1 MSVFDLKSKNLI
13 FKEART
19 HNDWLDKDI
28 SNDILMEIFDLM
40 KWGPTSA
47 NCSPAR
53 IIFVKSKVSKDRL
66 LPFVIESNLEKTK
79 SAPVTAIIGHDI
91 NFHDHLPKLFPHN
104 LDAQNWFN
112 HSIDIAEETAFRN
125 GSMQGAYFIIAAR
138 ALGLDCGPMSG
149 FDKEGVDNEF
159 FRDTN
164 IKSNFLCNLGY
175 GDKTKLFENY
185 AYTRVYKVKDE
196 LRRHKDRFSCEIST
210 TLNLGGDKP
219 WPIYINPKQEEG
231 TWNNTTEKYIPST
244 SKGIKV
250 DLKPGDMLLYRGN
263 ILEHWREP
271 FIGNHCAQVFL
282 HYNDVK
288 TPGAEEN
295 ALDRRPHL
303 GLPNRIR
310 RAEKKI
316 P

>member
-1 MSVFDLKSKNLI
+1 MSVFVLKSKNLI

-19 HNDWLDKDI
+19 HNDWLDQDI
-28 SNDILMEIFDLM
+28 SNDILKEIYDLM

-79 SAPVTAIIGHDI
+79 SAPVTAIIGYDI

-175 GDKTKLFENY
+175 GDKTKLFE
-185 AYTRVYKVKDE
+185 RSP
-196 LRRHKDRFSCEIST
+196 RFKFNEICEI
-210 TLNLGGDKP
+210 
-219 WPIYINPKQEEG
+219 I
-231 TWNNTTEKYIPST
+231 
-244 SKGIKV
+244 
-250 DLKPGDMLLYRGN
+250 
-263 ILEHWREP
+263 
-271 FIGNHCAQVFL
+271 
-282 HYNDVK
+282 
-288 TPGAEEN
+288 
-295 ALDRRPHL
+295 
-303 GLPNRIR
+303 
-310 RAEKKI
+310 
-316 P
+316 

>member
-1 MSVFDLKSKNLI
+1 MSVFDVKNKNLI
-13 FKEART
+13 FQEART

-28 SNDILMEIFDLM
+28 SNDILMEIYDLM

-47 NCSPAR
+47 NCSPTR
-53 IIFVKSKVSKDRL
+53 IIFAKSKASKDRL

-79 SAPVTAIIGHDI
+79 SAPVIAIIGYDI

-104 LDAQNWFN
+104 PDAQNWFN

-175 GDKTKLFENY
+175 GDKTKLFE
-185 AYTRVYKVKDE
+185 RSP
-196 LRRHKDRFSCEIST
+196 RFKFNEICEI
-210 TLNLGGDKP
+210 
-219 WPIYINPKQEEG
+219 I
-231 TWNNTTEKYIPST
+231 
-244 SKGIKV
+244 
-250 DLKPGDMLLYRGN
+250 
-263 ILEHWREP
+263 
-271 FIGNHCAQVFL
+271 
-282 HYNDVK
+282 
-288 TPGAEEN
+288 
-295 ALDRRPHL
+295 
-303 GLPNRIR
+303 
-310 RAEKKI
+310 
-316 P
+316 

>member
-1 MSVFDLKSKNLI
+1 MSVFDVKNKNLI
-13 FKEART
+13 FQEART

-28 SNDILMEIFDLM
+28 HNDILMEIYDLM

-47 NCSPAR
+47 NCSPTR
-53 IIFVKSKVSKDRL
+53 IIFVKSKASKDRL

-79 SAPVTAIIGHDI
+79 SAPVTAIIGYDI

-104 LDAQNWFN
+104 PDAQNWFN

-175 GDKTKLFENY
+175 GDKTKLFE
-185 AYTRVYKVKDE
+185 RSP
-196 LRRHKDRFSCEIST
+196 RFKFNEICEI
-210 TLNLGGDKP
+210 
-219 WPIYINPKQEEG
+219 I
-231 TWNNTTEKYIPST
+231 
-244 SKGIKV
+244 
-250 DLKPGDMLLYRGN
+250 
-263 ILEHWREP
+263 
-271 FIGNHCAQVFL
+271 
-282 HYNDVK
+282 
-288 TPGAEEN
+288 
-295 ALDRRPHL
+295 
-303 GLPNRIR
+303 
-310 RAEKKI
+310 
-316 P
+316 

>member
-1 MSVFDLKSKNLI
+1 MSVFDLKNKNLI
-13 FKEART
+13 FQEART

-28 SNDILMEIFDLM
+28 PNDILMEIYDLM

-47 NCSPAR
+47 NCSPTR
-53 IIFVKSKVSKDRL
+53 IIFVKSKASKDRL

-79 SAPVTAIIGHDI
+79 SAPVTAIIGYDI

-104 LDAQNWFN
+104 PDAQNWFN

-175 GDKTKLFENY
+175 GDKTKLFE
-185 AYTRVYKVKDE
+185 RSP
-196 LRRHKDRFSCEIST
+196 RFKFNEICEI
-210 TLNLGGDKP
+210 
-219 WPIYINPKQEEG
+219 I
-231 TWNNTTEKYIPST
+231 
-244 SKGIKV
+244 
-250 DLKPGDMLLYRGN
+250 
-263 ILEHWREP
+263 
-271 FIGNHCAQVFL
+271 
-282 HYNDVK
+282 
-288 TPGAEEN
+288 
-295 ALDRRPHL
+295 
-303 GLPNRIR
+303 
-310 RAEKKI
+310 
-316 P
+316 

>member
-1 MSVFDLKSKNLI
+1 MSVFDVKNKNLI
-13 FKEART
+13 FQEART

-159 FRDTN
+159 FRDTK

-175 GDKTKLFENY
+175 GDKTKLFE
-185 AYTRVYKVKDE
+185 RSP
-196 LRRHKDRFSCEIST
+196 RFKFNEICEI
-210 TLNLGGDKP
+210 
-219 WPIYINPKQEEG
+219 I
-231 TWNNTTEKYIPST
+231 
-244 SKGIKV
+244 
-250 DLKPGDMLLYRGN
+250 
-263 ILEHWREP
+263 
-271 FIGNHCAQVFL
+271 
-282 HYNDVK
+282 
-288 TPGAEEN
+288 
-295 ALDRRPHL
+295 
-303 GLPNRIR
+303 
-310 RAEKKI
+310 
-316 P
+316 

>member
-1 MSVFDLKSKNLI
+1 MSVFDLKNKNLI
-13 FKEART
+13 FQEART

-28 SNDILMEIFDLM
+28 SNDILMEIYDLM

-47 NCSPAR
+47 NCSPTR
-53 IIFVKSKVSKDRL
+53 IIFVKSKASKDRL

-79 SAPVTAIIGHDI
+79 SAPVTAIIGYDI

-104 LDAQNWFN
+104 PDAQNWFN

-175 GDKTKLFENY
+175 GDKTKLFE
-185 AYTRVYKVKDE
+185 RSP
-196 LRRHKDRFSCEIST
+196 RFKFNEICEI
-210 TLNLGGDKP
+210 
-219 WPIYINPKQEEG
+219 I
-231 TWNNTTEKYIPST
+231 
-244 SKGIKV
+244 
-250 DLKPGDMLLYRGN
+250 
-263 ILEHWREP
+263 
-271 FIGNHCAQVFL
+271 
-282 HYNDVK
+282 
-288 TPGAEEN
+288 
-295 ALDRRPHL
+295 
-303 GLPNRIR
+303 
-310 RAEKKI
+310 
-316 P
+316 